1 MGYQEGQK
9 HNKQPDPP
17 CYNASLASYPRVC
30 QSIELIP
37 RPVLSRVPNGQYWTG
52 SQEFS
57 HQLPQFY
64 GLGLPLR
71 LGLAQIKPC
80 LFNKLNQISPDAP
93 AMPFLLSQQHTTE
106 QVIYKEKILLR
117 ILEAWKFKRMVPTI
131 GERHH
136 RDPMAGVH
144 ETGAWGPKSSC
155 CQDLVLQHF

>member
-1 MGYQEGQK
+1 MLQ
-9 HNKQPDPP
+9 
-17 CYNASLASYPRVC
+17 C
-30 QSIELIP
+30 LI
-37 RPVLSRVPNGQYWTG
+37 S
-52 SQEFS
+52 
-57 HQLPQFY
+57 QLPSRLSKYRTDSPSRTLTSAKWSVLNWQP
-64 GLGLPLR
+64 GILSPASSVLWLGLALR

-93 AMPFLLSQQHTTE
+93 TMPFLLSQQHTTE

-117 ILEAWKFKRMVPTI
+117 VLEAWKFKRMVPTI
-131 GERHH
+131 GEQHH